1 MGKLDTFMQELSREL
16 KLENPLTPSMPG
28 VYFLPLEEN
37 LSITINES
45 LSSISFTSTI
55 APTPKV
61 HKEAFFQEMLEGNLF
76 GQGTQGGFLSLTE
89 DGKNIILTTK
99 LSLESNYD
107 VFAGALEDF
116 IVTVDFWRDEA
127 LQHK

>member
-61 HKEAFFQEMLEGNLF
+61 HKEAFSKKCWKA
-76 GQGTQGGFLSLTE
+76 TSLVKE
-89 DGKNIILTTK
+89 RK
-99 LSLESNYD
+99 
-107 VFAGALEDF
+107 
-116 IVTVDFWRDEA
+116 VDFF
-127 LQHK
+127 L